1 MATLTVSLPDDLRE
15 VIEARVVAGHYKDAE
30 TYVCDLIRA
39 DLTRHDWVT
48 PELIAA
54 LEEGEASGFV
64 AFDFEAF
71 QREMRASHL
80 NETKSQFRSD

>member
-1 MATLTVSLPDDLRE
+1 MATLTFSLADDLRE
-15 VIEARVVAGHYKDAE
+15 VIDARVTAGLYKDAE
-30 TYVCDLIRA
+30 TYICDLIRA
-39 DLTRHDWVT
+39 DLRRDDWVT

-71 QREMRASHL
+71 KREMRATHL
-80 NETKSQFRSD
+80 NETRSQFRSD